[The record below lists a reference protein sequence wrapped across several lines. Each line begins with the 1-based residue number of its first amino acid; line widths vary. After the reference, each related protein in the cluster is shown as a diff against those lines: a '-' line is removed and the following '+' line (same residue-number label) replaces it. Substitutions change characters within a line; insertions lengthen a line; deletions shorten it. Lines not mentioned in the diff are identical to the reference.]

1 MKDNHFIGSKNL
13 AALDQLGMAINK
25 VNESMKSAL
34 TENRYCYSGLSPK
47 ELGELV
53 LGTQNIAQEG
63 KSLDE
68 IITEVVLPYF
78 KHSTNIYSPF
88 YMAHL
93 HSTVSME
100 TVLGEYLIG
109 LLNPSMDSWDQAPFA
124 TEVDELITK
133 LFLERV
139 YPKEQKADGVFTS
152 GGSQSNLMGLLLA
165 RDDKRI
171 RDNIAARE
179 NSLGPKEEKYRI
191 YCSSVSHFTVEKS
204 AWLLGLGT
212 DSVVKLPV
220 DENFKIDLAKFAEIL
235 ENDIENGL
243 TPMCVVSTAG
253 TTDYGSIDPIK
264 EISQIAKDFGMW
276 HHIDAAYG
284 GAMIF
289 NDNVEWTKDFSLSDS
304 ITIDMHKMLFQPI
317 SSSLFLYKNNNSA
330 EGLNFESDYLSR
342 KEDSI
347 KGIKNLVDKS
357 LQTSRRFDALK
368 LLLTLKSMGLQ
379 EVKNLLQSLLDLAQ
393 ECHKLLLSKTSIEA
407 LNKPELSSVVFRY
420 AGSSGVNKAIREEL
434 ISKGIIIGETKHN
447 KETYLKFTLLNPNAA
462 LSDLE
467 EVIDDIIKIGNRL
480 CK

>member
-1 MKDNHFIGSKNL
+1 MKNNHFIGSQNL
-13 AALDQLGMAINK
+13 KALDALSLAIGQ

-34 TENRYCYSGLSPK
+34 TENRYCYSGLAPK
-47 ELGELV
+47 ELTHLV
-53 LGTQNIAQEG
+53 HE
-63 KSLDE
+63 SLAIEKAGQSLEDL
-68 IITEVVLPYF
+68 ISSVVNPYF

-93 HSTVSME
+93 HSTVSKE

-124 TEVDELITK
+124 TEVDEFITK
-133 LFLERV
+133 IFLDRV
-139 YPKEQKADGVFTS
+139 YPNDSQVDGVFTS

-165 RDDKRI
+165 RDEKRI

-179 NSLGPKEEKYRI
+179 NSLGMTEGKYRI
-191 YCSSVSHFTVEKS
+191 YCSSISHFTVEKS

-220 DENFKIDLAKFAEIL
+220 DDEFKIDLSKFAEIL

-264 EISQIAKDFGMW
+264 EISEIAKNFGMW

-289 NDNVEWTKDFSLSDS
+289 NKNIEWTKEFSLCDS

-317 SSSLFLYKNNNSA
+317 SSSLFLYRKNQSA
-330 EGLNFESDYLSR
+330 DGLNFESDYLSR

-357 LQTSRRFDALK
+357 LQTSRRFDSLK
-368 LLLTLKSMGLQ
+368 LLLTLKSMGLD
-379 EVKNLLQSLLDLAQ
+379 EIEAILQSLLDTAQ
-393 ECHKLLLSKTSIEA
+393 DCYKYLKSKSEIET
-407 LNKPELSSVVFRY
+407 LNKPELSSIVFRFK
-420 AGSSGVNKAIREEL
+420 GSNEVNKAIREKL
-434 ISKGIIIGETKHN
+434 ISKGIIIGETKYN
-447 KETYLKFTLLNPNAA
+447 KETYLKFTLLNPNAKM
-462 LSDLE
+462 SDLE
-467 EVIDDIIKIGNRL
+467 EVIDDIIRIGNEL